1 MNYRNE
7 LISLIKEN
15 SSTEGLILTNI
26 SSLKFY
32 TTTQISEFVSIIYE
46 PSLCI
51 AIQGSKAVGFGDE
64 MYSYSSEKY
73 LLYRPISQQMLELKK
88 HQKKSHIIQ

>member
-32 TTTQISEFVSIIYE
+32 TTTQISEFVSIMKILIE
-46 PSLCI
+46 I
-51 AIQGSKAVGFGDE
+51 
-64 MYSYSSEKY
+64 
-73 LLYRPISQQMLELKK
+73 
-88 HQKKSHIIQ
+88 